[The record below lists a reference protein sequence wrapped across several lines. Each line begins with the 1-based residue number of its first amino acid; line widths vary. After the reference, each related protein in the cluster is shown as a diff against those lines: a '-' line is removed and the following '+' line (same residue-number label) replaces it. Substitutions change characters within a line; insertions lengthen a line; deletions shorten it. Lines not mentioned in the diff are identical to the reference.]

1 MRRTLMNIYEL
12 IDRMTMEHKTIF
24 DMSLRVTFYA
34 RVSTHRDEQINS
46 QENQIQTFTEMIENN
61 KNWTFVDG
69 YIDTIR
75 GESAANRDN
84 FQNMICD
91 AKNNKFDLIIC
102 KEISRFSRDILDSI
116 SYTRELFQ
124 NNVGVYFTSDNLCT
138 IDRDSELRLGI
149 MASIAQQEV
158 ARLSERIKFG
168 HKKSIENGVVMGNSR
183 IFGYVKK
190 DGKLVIDEH
199 EAKMVKM
206 IYELYATGDYS
217 LRNISDIIFEKGF
230 KNHSGN
236 RISHTTI
243 KSILQNPKNKGYY
256 CGNKVKVLDYRTK
269 KQKFLSQEQWIMYK
283 DETGD
288 IVPAI
293 VSETL
298 WNRCNEMLKSRR
310 VTEMV
315 GNYGGKRFTSPLSGK
330 IICGHCNKT
339 YHHNS
344 YNHSNNNVKW
354 HWICQVKKAKSK
366 DCPSFAIK
374 DEEMIE
380 ILRSFFNVFIT
391 DINKYIDKYILLYK
405 EQLSGNSDDT
415 IKNLT
420 KEIEKLENKKD
431 KLLDLYS
438 DDIITKDDFKVK
450 NDKLQSQ
457 INVLQNDLESALNS
471 DKMLTDNI
479 NQLNNIKKYFNQNDV
494 PNPMSETLIYE
505 LSKNLINKIIVNPIS
520 KESAEIVFVPKFG
533 DELNATVNRQNSDMS
548 IGNITKKI
556 LPILILRLK
565 RFSVPHFSNKEYK
578 DIEYHLKLQI

>member
-494 PNPMSETLIYE
+494 LNPMSETLIFE

>member
-1 MRRTLMNIYEL
+1 MNIYEL
-12 IDRMTMEHKTIF
+12 IDKMTLEHKTIF

-34 RVSTHRDEQINS
+34 RVSTHRDEQLNS

-190 DGKLVIDEH
+190 DGKLVVDKH

-344 YNHSNNNVKW
+344 YNHSNNNIKW

-391 DINKYIDKYILLYK
+391 DINKYIDKYISLYK
-405 EQLSGNSDDT
+405 EQSSDNSDDI

-457 INVLQNDLESALNS
+457 INVLQNNLESALNS

-494 PNPMSETLIYE
+494 PNPLSETLIFE

-520 KESAEIVFVPKFG
+520 KESTEIVFIPKFG

-556 LPILILRLK
+556 LPILTLRLK
-565 RFSVPHFSNKEYK
+565 RFSVPHFSKKEYK

>member
-1 MRRTLMNIYEL
+1 MRRISMNIYEL
-12 IDRMTMEHKTIF
+12 IDRMTLEHKTIF

-34 RVSTHRDEQINS
+34 RVSTHRDEQLNS

-344 YNHSNNNVKW
+344 YNHSNNNIKW

-391 DINKYIDKYILLYK
+391 DINKYIDKYISLYK
-405 EQLSGNSDDT
+405 EQSSGNSDDT

-565 RFSVPHFSNKEYK
+565 RFSVPHFSKKEYK

>member
-1 MRRTLMNIYEL
+1 MNIYEL

-61 KNWTFVDG
+61 KNWTFVNG

-405 EQLSGNSDDT
+405 EQSSGNSDDT

-533 DELNATVNRQNSDMS
+533 DELSTKVNRQNSDMS

-565 RFSVPHFSNKEYK
+565 RFSVPHFSKKEYK

>member
-1 MRRTLMNIYEL
+1 MNIYEL
-12 IDRMTMEHKTIF
+12 IDKMTLEHKTIF

-34 RVSTHRDEQINS
+34 RVSTHRDEQLNS

-391 DINKYIDKYILLYK
+391 DINKYIDKYISLYK
-405 EQLSGNSDDT
+405 EQSSGNSDDT

-457 INVLQNDLESALNS
+457 INVLKNDLESTLNS

-548 IGNITKKI
+548 IGNITKKMI
-556 LPILILRLK
+556 DA
-565 RFSVPHFSNKEYK
+565 YK
-578 DIEYHLKLQI
+578 MQ

>member
-1 MRRTLMNIYEL
+1 MNIYEL

-556 LPILILRLK
+556 LPILTLRLK

>member
-34 RVSTHRDEQINS
+34 RVSTHRDEQLNS
-46 QENQIQTFTEMIENN
+46 QENQIQTFTEMIESN

-310 VTEMV
+310 VTEMI

-344 YNHSNNNVKW
+344 YNHSNNNIKW

-391 DINKYIDKYILLYK
+391 DINKYIDKYISLYK
-405 EQLSGNSDDT
+405 EQSSGNSDDT

-565 RFSVPHFSNKEYK
+565 RFSVPHFSKKEYK

>member
-1 MRRTLMNIYEL
+1 MNIYEL

-61 KNWTFVDG
+61 KNWTFVNG

-84 FQNMICD
+84 FQSMICD

-391 DINKYIDKYILLYK
+391 DINKYINKYISLYK
-405 EQLSGNSDDT
+405 EQSSGNSDDT

-494 PNPMSETLIYE
+494 PNPMSETLIFE

-565 RFSVPHFSNKEYK
+565 RFSVPHFSKKEYK

>member
-1 MRRTLMNIYEL
+1 MRRISMNIYEL

-34 RVSTHRDEQINS
+34 RVSTHRDEQLNS

-310 VTEMV
+310 VTEMI

-344 YNHSNNNVKW
+344 YNHSNNNIKW

-391 DINKYIDKYILLYK
+391 DINKYIDKYISLYK
-405 EQLSGNSDDT
+405 EQSSGNSDDT

-565 RFSVPHFSNKEYK
+565 RFSVPHFSKKEYK

>member
-1 MRRTLMNIYEL
+1 MRRILMNIYEL
-12 IDRMTMEHKTIF
+12 IDKMTMEHKTIF

-34 RVSTHRDEQINS
+34 RVSTHRDEQLNS

-190 DGKLVIDEH
+190 DGRLVIDEH

-391 DINKYIDKYILLYK
+391 NINKYIDKYISLYK
-405 EQLSGNSDDT
+405 EQSSGNSDDT

-457 INVLQNDLESALNS
+457 INVLKNDLESTLNS

-556 LPILILRLK
+556 LPILTLRLK
-565 RFSVPHFSNKEYK
+565 RFSVPHFSKKEYK

>member
-1 MRRTLMNIYEL
+1 MNIYEL
-12 IDRMTMEHKTIF
+12 IDRMTLEHKTIF

-34 RVSTHRDEQINS
+34 RVSTHRDEQLNS

-344 YNHSNNNVKW
+344 YNHSNNNIKW

-391 DINKYIDKYILLYK
+391 DINKYIDKYISLYK
-405 EQLSGNSDDT
+405 EQSSGNSDDT

-565 RFSVPHFSNKEYK
+565 RFSVPHFSKKEYK

>member
-1 MRRTLMNIYEL
+1 MNIYEL
-12 IDRMTMEHKTIF
+12 IDKMIMEHKTIF
-24 DMSLRVTFYA
+24 DMPLRVTFYA
-34 RVSTHRDEQINS
+34 RVSTHRDEQLNS

-344 YNHSNNNVKW
+344 YNHSNNNIKW

-391 DINKYIDKYILLYK
+391 DINKYIDKYISLYK
-405 EQLSGNSDDT
+405 EQSSGNSDDT

-457 INVLQNDLESALNS
+457 INVLQNDLENALNS

-494 PNPMSETLIYE
+494 PNPMSETLIFE

-520 KESAEIVFVPKFG
+520 KESAEIVFVLKFG
-533 DELNATVNRQNSDMS
+533 DELSAAVNRQNSDMS

-556 LPILILRLK
+556 LPILTLRLK

>member
-1 MRRTLMNIYEL
+1 MNIYEL

-61 KNWTFVDG
+61 KNWTFVNG

-391 DINKYIDKYILLYK
+391 DINKYINKYISLYK
-405 EQLSGNSDDT
+405 EQSSGNSDDT

-494 PNPMSETLIYE
+494 PNPMSETLIFE

-565 RFSVPHFSNKEYK
+565 RFSVPHFSKKEYK

>member
-1 MRRTLMNIYEL
+1 MNIYEL
-12 IDRMTMEHKTIF
+12 IDKMTLEHKTIF

-34 RVSTHRDEQINS
+34 RVSTHRDEQLNS

-344 YNHSNNNVKW
+344 YNHSNNNIKW

-405 EQLSGNSDDT
+405 EQSSGNSDDT
-415 IKNLT
+415 IKNLA

-457 INVLQNDLESALNS
+457 INVLQNNLESALNS

-494 PNPMSETLIYE
+494 PNPMSETLIFE

-533 DELNATVNRQNSDMS
+533 DELSATVNRQNSDVS

-556 LPILILRLK
+556 LPILTLRLK
-565 RFSVPHFSNKEYK
+565 RFSVPHFSKKEYK

>member
-1 MRRTLMNIYEL
+1 MNIYEL
-12 IDRMTMEHKTIF
+12 IDKMTLEHKTIF

-34 RVSTHRDEQINS
+34 RVSTHRDEQLNS

-344 YNHSNNNVKW
+344 YNHSNNNIKW

-391 DINKYIDKYILLYK
+391 DINKYIDKYISLYK
-405 EQLSGNSDDT
+405 EQSSDNSDDT

-494 PNPMSETLIYE
+494 PNPLSETLIFE

-556 LPILILRLK
+556 LPILTLRLK
-565 RFSVPHFSNKEYK
+565 RFSVPHFSKKEYK

>member
-1 MRRTLMNIYEL
+1 MRRISMNIYEL
-12 IDRMTMEHKTIF
+12 IDKMAMEHKTIF

-34 RVSTHRDEQINS
+34 RVSTHRDEQLNS

-84 FQNMICD
+84 FQNMIYD

-190 DGKLVIDEH
+190 DGKLVVDKH

-330 IICGHCNKT
+330 IICGYCNKT

-391 DINKYIDKYILLYK
+391 DINKYIDKYISLYK
-405 EQLSGNSDDT
+405 EQSSGNSDDI
-415 IKNLT
+415 IKNLI

-457 INVLQNDLESALNS
+457 INVLQNNLESALDS

-494 PNPMSETLIYE
+494 PNPMSETLIFE

-533 DELNATVNRQNSDMS
+533 DELSATVNRQNSDMS

-556 LPILILRLK
+556 LPILTLRLK
-565 RFSVPHFSNKEYK
+565 RFSVPHFSKKEYK

>member
-61 KNWTFVDG
+61 KNWTFVNG

-243 KSILQNPKNKGYY
+243 KSILQNPKNKGYN

-405 EQLSGNSDDT
+405 EQSSGNSDDT

-533 DELNATVNRQNSDMS
+533 DELNATVNRQNSDVS

-556 LPILILRLK
+556 LPILTLRLK

>member
-1 MRRTLMNIYEL
+1 MNIYEL

-61 KNWTFVDG
+61 KNWTFVNG

-344 YNHSNNNVKW
+344 YNHSNNNIKW

-405 EQLSGNSDDT
+405 EQSSGNSDDT

-494 PNPMSETLIYE
+494 PNPMSETLIFE

-556 LPILILRLK
+556 LPILTLRLK
-565 RFSVPHFSNKEYK
+565 RFSVPHFSKKEYK

>member
-34 RVSTHRDEQINS
+34 RVSTHRDEQLNS

-310 VTEMV
+310 VTEMI

-344 YNHSNNNVKW
+344 YNHSNNNIKW

-391 DINKYIDKYILLYK
+391 DINKYIDKYISLYK
-405 EQLSGNSDDT
+405 EQSSGNSDDT

-565 RFSVPHFSNKEYK
+565 RFSVPHFSKKEYK

>member
-1 MRRTLMNIYEL
+1 MRRTSMNIYEL
-12 IDRMTMEHKTIF
+12 IDKMTLEHKTIF

-34 RVSTHRDEQINS
+34 RVSTHRDEQLNS

-190 DGKLVIDEH
+190 DGKLVIDKH

-330 IICGHCNKT
+330 IICGYCNKT

-391 DINKYIDKYILLYK
+391 DINKYIDKYISLYK
-405 EQLSGNSDDT
+405 EQSSGNSDDI
-415 IKNLT
+415 IKNLI

-457 INVLQNDLESALNS
+457 INVLQNNLESALDS

-494 PNPMSETLIYE
+494 PNPMSETLIFE

-533 DELNATVNRQNSDMS
+533 DELSATVNRQNSDVS

-556 LPILILRLK
+556 LPILTLRLK
-565 RFSVPHFSNKEYK
+565 RFSVPHFSKKEYK